1 MNKIIFAQPITV
13 GEIID
18 PDVGATWVF
27 PVHHMEEWYVAL
39 GQQSDLWLAPL
50 DSQDWT
56 VRMEDVQNL
65 SNHGQLIDHAF
76 RKCPDGG
83 FLHVGFSGFEQG
95 NHFGFYNEDFE
106 LIASGEIDASSN
118 DPSAVCGVNFV
129 GFGTAEMMSDV
140 DLWWSLNPEV
150 SEMVNEAVDLV
161 QSPRLTGAGMLEINE
176 RLFVIGRDLQPD
188 LVVQEYDSELVP
200 IDRQLIPSSGPG
212 IMNYWP
218 TAVEVVGEKIILLTM
233 GRDPSEPWLMDT
245 GDLFIMVMSLD
256 WEVEYWE
263 QLTYFE
269 PEEGGGMRPWMD
281 RSETTILVGFDRNNR
296 GMFIPIEIDS
306 DYFGLNTQIDK
317 EEAKQDSVVKEN
329 GCGSNHSVL
338 FLMPLCW
345 GVGRFRRP

>member
-1 MNKIIFAQPITV
+1 MDLQVCLESIKIKTSDFEFVFWLMNKIIFAQPITV

-118 DPSAVCGVNFV
+118 DPSAVCGVNF
-129 GFGTAEMMSDV
+129 
-140 DLWWSLNPEV
+140 
-150 SEMVNEAVDLV
+150 
-161 QSPRLTGAGMLEINE
+161 
-176 RLFVIGRDLQPD
+176 
-188 LVVQEYDSELVP
+188 
-200 IDRQLIPSSGPG
+200 
-212 IMNYWP
+212 
-218 TAVEVVGEKIILLTM
+218 
-233 GRDPSEPWLMDT
+233 
-245 GDLFIMVMSLD
+245 
-256 WEVEYWE
+256 
-263 QLTYFE
+263 
-269 PEEGGGMRPWMD
+269 
-281 RSETTILVGFDRNNR
+281 
-296 GMFIPIEIDS
+296 
-306 DYFGLNTQIDK
+306 
-317 EEAKQDSVVKEN
+317 
-329 GCGSNHSVL
+329 
-338 FLMPLCW
+338 
-345 GVGRFRRP
+345 